1 MNMIIPEFLD
11 KEIRGADIIVFEGFE
26 MTGKSTLARE
36 VESRYKPSFL
46 YRPNWE
52 EVLTT
57 SVISRGNRHIPGI
70 AIVDSWGDM
79 ILDGIIPGET
89 KLLLD
94 RWMAVSVVYQQ
105 MYSQETDSASPEKLA
120 EAFKMCA
127 RDLKVIFIHKN
138 HGSIEEAKKM
148 YEITTSTS
156 SEHADIY
163 DKFGSFEDYYKA
175 YLHFEECYEKFYSSP
190 LNPFPVFKVSSLTNN
205 PSDGGITNASR
216 NLQ

>member
-1 MNMIIPEFLD
+1 MDMRIPDFLD
-11 KEIRGADIIVFEGFE
+11 KEIDKADIIVFEGFE

-36 VESRYKPSFL
+36 VELRYKPSFL
-46 YRPNWE
+46 YRPDWE

-57 SVISRGNRHIPGI
+57 SVVSRGNRHIPGI
-70 AIVDSWGDM
+70 AVVDTWGDM
-79 ILDGIIPGET
+79 VLDGIIKPGT

-105 MYSQETDSASPEKLA
+105 MYSQVTDSASPEALA
-120 EAFKMCA
+120 KAFKKSA
-127 RDLKVIFIHKN
+127 RDFNVIFIHKN
-138 HGSIEEAKKM
+138 HGSIEEARKM
-148 YEITTSTS
+148 YEITTQTS

-163 DKFGSFEDYYKA
+163 DKFTSFEDYYKA

-190 LNPFPVFKVSSLTNN
+190 LNPFPVLKVSSLTNN

-216 NLQ
+216 NLL

>member
-1 MNMIIPEFLD
+1 MNMVIPESLD
-11 KEIRGADIIVFEGFE
+11 NEIRKADIIVFEGFE
-26 MTGKSTLARE
+26 MTGKSTLARV

-79 ILDGIIPGET
+79 VLDGIIPAGT

-105 MYSQETDSASPEKLA
+105 MYGQITDSASPEVLA
-120 EAFKMCA
+120 EAFQKSA
-127 RDLKVIFIHKN
+127 RDFNVIFIHKN
-138 HGSIEEAKKM
+138 HASIEEAQKM
-148 YEITTSTS
+148 YEITTQTS
-156 SEHADIY
+156 NEHTDMY
-163 DKFGSFEDYYKA
+163 DKFGDFDEYYKA
-175 YLHFEECYEKFYSSP
+175 YLHFEECYDRFYRSA

-205 PSDGGITNASR
+205 PSNGGV
-216 NLQ
+216 